1 MIHMFVS
8 LSRRRG
14 RVPSSH
20 PTSQSRIFSRSLHTD
35 WSTNKGFF
43 HYTRGRFVSNKAH
56 KLAIRRVEFDMN
68 ALTKIAAESVGSSL
82 AQCVHVKKSPDG
94 MFNKSF
100 LFTMQDGSQVVGK
113 VPDPN
118 AGRAHYTTA
127 SEVATM
133 DFVESLVPAS
143 YFYVS
148 ALICHFRSETICLRI
163 S

>member
-1 MIHMFVS
+1 M
-8 LSRRRG
+8 
-14 RVPSSH
+14 
-20 PTSQSRIFSRSLHTD
+20 
-35 WSTNKGFF
+35 
-43 HYTRGRFVSNKAH
+43 SNKAH

-113 VPDPN
+113 VPNPN

-133 DFVESLVPAS
+133 DFVSR
-143 YFYVS
+143 VS
-148 ALICHFRSETICLRI
+148 CHVSDFTAFVLIYI
-163 S
+163 SGQK